1 MLLMVECVAVPF
13 YNLSIAENKG
23 GENRKDDRGMK
34 EWRGIRGIV

>member
-1 MLLMVECVAVPF
+1 MVACVAVLF
-13 YNLSIAENKG
+13 CNLIITENKG